1 MIAVGGPL
9 GFSGSENPIFEATLA
24 NVSSMLRPDM
34 AGDGPGTAPS
44 ISMPYK
50 AVWRRYHPLDYG

>member
-9 GFSGSENPIFEATLA
+9 GFAGSENPILEATLA

-44 ISMPYK
+44 ISIP
-50 AVWRRYHPLDYG
+50 

>member
-1 MIAVGGPL
+1 MSLMIAVGGPL
-9 GFSGSENPIFEATLA
+9 RFAGSENPIFDATLA

-44 ISMPYK
+44 ISMP
-50 AVWRRYHPLDYG
+50 